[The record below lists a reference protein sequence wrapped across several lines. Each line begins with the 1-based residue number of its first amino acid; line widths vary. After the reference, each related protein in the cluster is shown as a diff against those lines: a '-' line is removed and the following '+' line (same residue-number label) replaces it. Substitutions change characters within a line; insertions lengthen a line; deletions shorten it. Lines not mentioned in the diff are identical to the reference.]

1 MKLLIKIL
9 LVLVLFTSCGAR
21 KSQVST
27 VDTKID
33 STTITTEQVSIK
45 TEISET
51 LQDTTSIVEEEYEPI
66 NDTLPMMIDK
76 KNGVYKNARIKN
88 KKVKSGLSVSKKE
101 ESVTNQTKSTL
112 NEVSV
117 SFQTKDKVTD
127 KKESF
132 SSWIW
137 LLVIIGL
144 ILGYI
149 EYKRA

>member
-1 MKLLIKIL
+1 MKLFKIL

-33 STTITTEQVSIK
+33 STTIATEQVSIK
-45 TEISET
+45 TESSET
-51 LQDTTSIVEEEYEPI
+51 LQDTTSIIEEEYEPI

-76 KNGVYKNARIKN
+76 KNGVYKNARIKS
-88 KKVKSGLSVSKKE
+88 KKVKSGLSVSKKG
-101 ESVTNQTKSTL
+101 ESVTNQRKSTL
-112 NEVSV
+112 NEVSIDV
-117 SFQTKDKVTD
+117 ESKDKVTD

-137 LLVIIGL
+137 LLIIAGI
-144 ILGYI
+144 ILAYF
-149 EYKRA
+149 EMKRK